1 MVFTRADNNLP
12 GLVLEP
18 QMTATRTRTLY
29 DYKTGTVIGPATRA
43 QVKASLEAAK
53 IDGGSG
59 VIFVDGRAV
68 YAQSM

>member
-1 MVFTRADNNLP
+1 
-12 GLVLEP
+12 
-18 QMTATRTRTLY
+18 MTATRTRTLY